1 MRKNN
6 GVLFPIIFSS
16 IFVLTACGGG
26 GGLTDADETSLYRT
40 TPDVA
45 DTDGDGYSDYEEII
59 NKNFDASNNN
69 YKFNHLLLMCQ
80 NSMSRSA
87 QPISR

>member
-26 GGLTDADETSLYRT
+26 GGLTDA
-40 TPDVA
+40 DVA